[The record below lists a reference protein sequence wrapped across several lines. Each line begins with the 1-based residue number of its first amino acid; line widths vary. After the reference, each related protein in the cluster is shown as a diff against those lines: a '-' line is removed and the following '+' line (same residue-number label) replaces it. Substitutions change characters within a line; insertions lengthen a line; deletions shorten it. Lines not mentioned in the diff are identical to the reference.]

1 MADQKLAYVL
11 LFGNLLQPLY
21 SLLQHFLVPVNHFAV
36 RARVDR
42 NWSRKLELSEIFVAE
57 GQPLRLVEVDGQEDV
72 GGRHLLDTCRTTL
85 GQLLDTCRTTVGHLL
100 DELKP
105 VERFQAEALS
115 PVGRFDDDRCLVVD
129 LTNRFNLEDDG
140 NNN

>member
-1 MADQKLAYVL
+1 MAKQKFSYVI
-11 LFGNLLQPLY
+11 LFGNLLQPLDF
-21 SLLQHFLVPVNHFAV
+21 LLQHFLVPVNSFAV

-42 NWSRKLELSEIFVAE
+42 NRTRKLELSEILVAE
-57 GQPLRLVEVDGQEDV
+57 GQPLRLVEVDGQEDI
-72 GGRHLLDTCRTTL
+72 GGRN
-85 GQLLDTCRTTVGHLL
+85 LLDTCRTTVRNLLDTCRTTVRHLL

-129 LTNRFNLEDDG
+129 LADPFNLEDDG
-140 NNN
+140 NFN

>member
-1 MADQKLAYVL
+1 MAKQKFSYVI
-11 LFGNLLQPLY
+11 LFGNLLQPLDF
-21 SLLQHFLVPVNHFAV
+21 LLQHFLVPVNRFAV

-42 NWSRKLELSEIFVAE
+42 NWARKLELSEIFVAK
-57 GQPLRLVEVDGQEDV
+57 GQPLRLVKVDGQEDI

-85 GQLLDTCRTTVGHLL
+85 GQLLDTCRTTARHLS

-129 LTNRFNLEDDG
+129 LADPFNLEDDG
-140 NNN
+140 NFN

>member
-1 MADQKLAYVL
+1 MTKQKLAYVI
-11 LFGNLLQPLY
+11 LFGNLLQPLD
-21 SLLQHFLVPVNHFAV
+21 SLLQHFLVPVNRFAV

-42 NWSRKLELSEIFVAE
+42 NWARKLELSEIFVAE

-72 GGRHLLDTCRTTL
+72 GGRH
-85 GQLLDTCRTTVGHLL
+85 LLDTCRTTVGHLL

-129 LTNRFNLEDDG
+129 LTNRFNLER
-140 NNN
+140 

>member
-1 MADQKLAYVL
+1 MVDQKLAYVI
-11 LFGNLLQPLY
+11 LFSNLLQPLN
-21 SLLQHFLVPVNHFAV
+21 SLLQHFLVPVNRFAV
-36 RARVDR
+36 RTRVDR
-42 NWSRKLELSEIFVAE
+42 NRTRKLELSEIFVAK

-72 GGRHLLDTCRTTL
+72 GGRHLLDTS
-85 GQLLDTCRTTVGHLL
+85 RTTVRHLL

-129 LTNRFNLEDDG
+129 LTNPFNLEDDG